1 MANRYTEQEKKL
13 IVQEF
18 LEKYKKNSKLSANK
32 FNTEKSGLSQS
43 AFCNWIRR
51 YDTNNIYKF
60 KNSHD
65 RSKRK
70 QKNSTFV
77 PINKAAVMIEQSVTI
92 NIDFMKISIP
102 VNCSKNEFKNI
113 LSAIKEIS

>member
-1 MANRYTEQEKKL
+1 MAKRYSEEEKKL

-18 LEKYKKNSKLSANK
+18 LEKYKKDSKLSANK
-32 FNTEKSGLSQS
+32 FNNEKFGLPQS

-65 RSKRK
+65 RSKK
-70 QKNSTFV
+70 EQKTSTFV

-102 VNCSKNEFKNI
+102 INCSKDEFKNI
-113 LSAIKEIS
+113 LAAIKEIS